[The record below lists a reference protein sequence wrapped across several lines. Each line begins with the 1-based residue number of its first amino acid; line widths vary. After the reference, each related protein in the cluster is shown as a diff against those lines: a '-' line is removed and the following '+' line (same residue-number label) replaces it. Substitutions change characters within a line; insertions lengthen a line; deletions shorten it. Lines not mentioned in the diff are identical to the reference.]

1 MSQLPL
7 DVGQSNYNPQ
17 FPYDFHMPLEPSV
30 NIFGAIDG
38 MHLAWPYGNTG
49 FIVQSTTNL
58 AASASWSDM
67 TNVAAAI
74 TGKTYE
80 VTLPPT
86 GADRT
91 FYRLRHPQ

>member
-7 DVGQSNYNPQ
+7 DVGQTNYNPE
-17 FPYDFHMPLEPSV
+17 FAYNFHMPLEPLV

-49 FIVQSTTNL
+49 FIVQSSTNL
-58 AASASWSDM
+58 ADNASWLDL
-67 TNVAAAI
+67 NVI
-74 TGKTYE
+74 QSVTGKLYQ
-80 VTLPPT
+80 VTLPQT
-86 GADRT
+86 GADRI